1 MPLQFN
7 CLTSAK
13 PDYRIVLATLSALV
27 ALGLGAAHYMDANGH
42 FVTGMNNQVVW
53 GIPHVFALGLI
64 LAASG
69 ALNVASLS
77 SVFGNAL
84 YAPLARLSALL
95 AVVLLIG
102 GVLVLVLDLGRPDRL
117 LIALTHY
124 NFKSV
129 FAWNILLYTGFV
141 ALALVYL
148 WLLFEPRLA
157 AYTRPAGVLSLLWR
171 FVLTSG
177 SGAIFGFLVA
187 RPAYDAAILVPL
199 FIALSLSL
207 GAAAFVLVATAL
219 ARWHGNYLDA
229 RVLAQQGR
237 LLALFVSATLFI
249 TAVFHLTN
257 LYAAEHHAVER
268 FILLQG
274 GIYTALFWLAQV
286 AGGVL
291 PLALLFVP
299 RLRARAGSLIIAA
312 ALVTLGGFAQLY
324 VIIIG
329 GQAFPLTL
337 FPGKVASS
345 RFYDGEIA
353 SYAPSLPEWLLGLG
367 GVAVALLLLLLT
379 LRVLPFL
386 PPPQPPQPQGDTAE
400 QG

>member
-13 PDYRIVLATLSALV
+13 PDYRIVLALLSALA

-42 FVTGMNNQVVW
+42 HVTGMNNQVVW

-117 LIALTHY
+117 IIALTHY

-274 GIYTALFWLAQV
+274 GIYTALFWLAV
-286 AGGVL
+286 GVGGAL

-337 FPGKVASS
+337 FPGKTASS
-345 RFYDGEIA
+345 PFYDGEIA

-386 PPPQPPQPQGDTAE
+386 PPPQPSKPSGDAAE

>member
-13 PDYRIVLATLSALV
+13 PDYRIVLATLSALA

-102 GVLVLVLDLGRPDRL
+102 GVLVLVLDLGRPERL
-117 LIALTHY
+117 IIALTHY

-274 GIYTALFWLAQV
+274 GIYTALFWV
-286 AGGVL
+286 AVGVGGVL

-386 PPPQPPQPQGDTAE
+386 PPPQPPSDTAE

>member
-13 PDYRIVLATLSALV
+13 PDYRIVLASLSALA

-117 LIALTHY
+117 IIALTHY

-274 GIYTALFWLAQV
+274 GIYTALFWGAQV

-345 RFYDGEIA
+345 PFYDGEIA

-386 PPPQPPQPQGDTAE
+386 PPPQPPNNAAE

>member
-13 PDYRIVLATLSALV
+13 PDYRIVLATLSALA

-42 FVTGMNNQVVW
+42 HVTGMNNQVVW

-117 LIALTHY
+117 IIALTHY

-237 LLALFVSATLFI
+237 LLALFVSTTLFI

-274 GIYTALFWLAQV
+274 GIYTELFWLAV
-286 AGGVL
+286 GIGGVL

-345 RFYDGEIA
+345 PFYDGEIA

-386 PPPQPPQPQGDTAE
+386 PPPQPPSDAAE